1 MAVKV
6 CNQCG
11 EDNSESA
18 TVCVGCSSSIKDV
31 KPVGTL
37 NSEKTEEVDLKSKS
51 KSSRICSHCNERFN
65 ANETKCRYCGT
76 PYSSKIMTSTTSS
89 YYENNQG
96 GGDGFGCA
104 TVLLFIATF
113 FIPLVGLIVGGIF
126 AFNDDPDKQ
135 SIGKGLLIFGLIMVV
150 LSIIGYALIF

>member
-6 CNQCG
+6 CNRCG

-18 TVCVGCSSSIKDV
+18 AICISCSSSLKDV
-31 KPVGTL
+31 KLIGTL
-37 NSEKTEEVDLKSKS
+37 NSEKTEELELKS
-51 KSSRICSHCNERFN
+51 KSSRICSHCNEKLN
-65 ANETKCRYCGT
+65 AHETKCRYCGT
-76 PYSSKIMTSTTSS
+76 PYSSKIKTSTTSS

-126 AFNDDPDKQ
+126 AFSDDPDKQ
-135 SIGKGLLIFGLIMVV
+135 SIGKGLLIFGLIMIV
-150 LSIIGYALIF
+150 LGIIGYAMFF